1 MKVIDP
7 FPQIPPS
14 LPMDSEQLQMLLR
27 LAFEYGDAAG
37 ASKAYENVA
46 EQLAGAPGGGLL
58 VVSLRRWS
66 GSLKGRARRAK
77 DDLAALGWISP
88 DSH

>member
-1 MKVIDP
+1 MKIIDP

-14 LPMDSEQLQMLLR
+14 LPVDSEQLRILLR

-37 ASKAYENVA
+37 ACKAYENVA
-46 EQLAGAPGGGLL
+46 EQLAGAPGGAPL

-66 GSLKGRARRAK
+66 ASLRGRARRAK
-77 DDLAALGWISP
+77 DDLAALGWSNP